1 MPLVKA
7 TAIILRSR
15 KWGDADRIVTCYA
28 RSLGKIRGIAR
39 GARRQKSRFGAALE
53 PFTVCRL
60 DLFEKT
66 GDSLFRISH
75 VDVLTS
81 FQSLRED
88 LGLMAAAARM
98 VNVVAAITPDGDPDP
113 LLFDTLEQGLAS
125 LLRSGDPVC
134 TALLFQIKLLGLTGF
149 RPQTDHCAVCG
160 KTRMAGAPHFS
171 PAAGGLVCMMCA
183 ARQGTRCVVLSLGSL
198 AFLQQAVRLAP
209 QLVTRLRAAGQVRI
223 EVEEAIEKYVTVV
236 AGRRLPPA
244 DFFSNGLNETCS
256 SMPAAAIGHEKRGG
270 GNGVGC
276 A

>member
-28 RSLGKIRGIAR
+28 RNLGKIRGVAR
-39 GARRQKSRFGAALE
+39 GARRQKSRFGAAIE

-98 VNVVAAITPDGDPDP
+98 VNVVAAVTPDGDPDP

-125 LLRSGDPVC
+125 LPRSGDPVC
-134 TALLFQIKLLGLTGF
+134 TALLFQIRLLGLTGF
-149 RPQTDHCAVCG
+149 RPQTDHCATCG
-160 KTRMAGAPHFS
+160 KTRMTGAPHFS

-183 ARQGTRCVVLSLGSL
+183 ALQHARCVVLSQGSL
-198 AFLQQAVRLAP
+198 AFLQQAIRLAP
-209 QLVTRLRAAGQVRI
+209 QLVTRLRAAGQVRS
-223 EVEEAIEKYVTVV
+223 EVEEAIEKYVMVV

-244 DFFSNGLNETCS
+244 DFLS
-256 SMPAAAIGHEKRGG
+256 PARP
-270 GNGVGC
+270 V
-276 A
+276 